1 MLITE
6 LSVTCPILLLTR
18 CATVPRNATSSAAE
32 VVPLVP
38 TVETAVTPVFLAW
51 SMNVVA
57 GAELDIIAILESREP
72 GNVRC

>member
-6 LSVTCPILLLTR
+6 LSVTFPIFLLTR
-18 CATVPRNATSSAAE
+18 GATVPRNATFSATE
-32 VVPLVP
+32 VVALVP
-38 TVETAVTPVFLAW
+38 TVETAVTPVLLAR

-57 GAELDIIAILESREP
+57 GAELDIIATLESREP